1 MSRLGGRPAMLRDAD
16 FHRFELRP
24 LTGALGAEIIGVDLP
39 NADDAVFTDVRRALD
54 RYHVLAVR
62 AQRLTPHTLHDVAR
76 RFGPFSGNPV
86 HAGMDGLDDVVRF
99 AREPDDTGKV
109 IGEDWHMDLAW
120 MERPPGITMLYGH
133 EIPPVGGDTCFSSLE
148 HAYGA
153 LTPRMRALLA
163 GLTGVYSGRGVFQEN
178 AAHKGLALRSGGVA
192 VEDLEREH
200 PVICRHPVTGKP
212 YVFAASV
219 LNRFKGMSE
228 AESRPIIDYLMRLA
242 TRPEFNCRLRWE
254 QGTLGMWANPFVLHT
269 AINDYPGY
277 RREMFRTTVEG
288 AIPIAF
294 EGAHDQAGRGEL
306 AA

>member
-1 MSRLGGRPAMLRDAD
+1 MLRDPA
-16 FHRFELRP
+16 FQRFELRP
-24 LTGALGAEIIGVDLP
+24 ITGALGAEIIGVDLVT
-39 NADDAVFTDVRRALD
+39 ADDATFTDVRRALD
-54 RYHVLAVR
+54 RYHVLGVR
-62 AQRLTPHTLHDVAR
+62 KQHLTPHTLHDVAR

-148 HAYGA
+148 HAYRA
-153 LTPRMRALLA
+153 LSSRMRELLA
-163 GLTGVYSGRGVFQEN
+163 GLTGIYSGRGVFQEN

-200 PVICRHPVTGKP
+200 PVICRHPATGTP

-219 LNRFKGMSE
+219 LNRFKGMTE
-228 AESRPIIDYLMRLA
+228 AESKPIITYLMTLA

-288 AIPIAF
+288 TIPSALHEANDRSDTTGIA
-294 EGAHDQAGRGEL
+294 A
-306 AA
+306 